1 MNLPHAVRYKYLKTS
16 ARRGGFTWSIQ
27 SCIRNIQYMHV
38 RIMTRQD
45 QRITWEWIH
54 ENFIQ
59 NRPPTS
65 WTIEYMTVPCFNNQ
79 EKEELKKTNDMIY
92 LQCVLS
98 ILHYCG
104 WEMKTGVLTLKEGR
118 IKALTPELVDSFS
131 SSVISLLWIQ
141 RFHGKDWGRVM
152 WCMRWNCI
160 LGTVL
165 NAGQNKWTIKI
176 RSIVKMEM
184 LKIRWPQE
192 NIKMLITKIQDLKV
206 NVIVS
211 ILD

>member
-1 MNLPHAVRYKYLKTS
+1 M
-16 ARRGGFTWSIQ
+16 
-27 SCIRNIQYMHV
+27 
-38 RIMTRQD
+38 
-45 QRITWEWIH
+45 
-54 ENFIQ
+54 
-59 NRPPTS
+59 PPTS

-79 EKEELKKTNDMIY
+79 EKEELQKTNDMIY

-152 WCMRWNCI
+152 
-160 LGTVL
+160 
-165 NAGQNKWTIKI
+165 
-176 RSIVKMEM
+176 
-184 LKIRWPQE
+184 
-192 NIKMLITKIQDLKV
+192 
-206 NVIVS
+206 
-211 ILD
+211 